1 VLKRVLAGLI
11 LVVVTASGAAARPFA
26 NADASYVPGDFAV
39 APSASSRPK
48 EAAAV
53 LVLVAA
59 EQGQGEE
66 EYNLTV
72 KFNGGEAA
80 PKPVAEL
87 PPSGDL
93 ALSGDD
99 RWVAVASAETV
110 DEAIAIAQVYEQQKS
125 RVVRARNGFFA
136 VVLGPYPTSSISIFR
151 KSYTGPDLPSKILLT
166 RGTDYLATMWP
177 ATAEVPKPDPL
188 AQSPAGTVA
197 EPIED
202 PTSLPAQPKAVDET
216 VVAAFA
222 EQLEN
227 SAASPPSTEAT
238 DQVASA
244 TAGPVN
250 DPDVA
255 YDRGDYATAL
265 KLWKQNDPAQ
275 TAVTSEA
282 PVAEGLP
289 PENLALS
296 GDDRWVAIAS
306 VEDAE
311 AATVIAR
318 AFAEQKSRVVRARNG
333 WFAVVLGPYPTTEIS
348 AFRKSYT
355 GPDLPPG
362 ILLTRGTDYM
372 ATVWP
377 AAGEAPEAARVT
389 EAAAVDAAEPVAEA
403 AAVDAAAPVAEAA
416 AVDAAAPV
424 TEAAAVDA
432 AELVVASVA
441 PPESG
446 DTTALAPFR
455 PIAELQPLAEKGDAS
470 AQDSL
475 GTAYVKGDGV
485 PQDYVLAHM
494 WFNLAAA
501 LGSESARESRDAV
514 AKVMTPDQIAEAQRL
529 ARQWKPV
536 AAAQ

>member
-1 VLKRVLAGLI
+1 MLKRVLAGLI
-11 LVVVTASGAAARPFA
+11 LVVVAASGAAARPFA
-26 NADASYVPGDFAV
+26 NADASYVPGNLAV
-39 APSASSRPK
+39 APSVSSRPK
-48 EAAAV
+48 ETAAV

-59 EQGQGEE
+59 EQGQGDE

-72 KFNGGEAA
+72 KFNGGDAA
-80 PKPVAEL
+80 PKPAAKL
-87 PPSGDL
+87 PSSGDL

-99 RWVAVASAETV
+99 RWVAIASAETV

-136 VVLGPYPTSSISIFR
+136 VVLGPYPTSNISSFR
-151 KSYTGPDLPSKILLT
+151 KSYTGPELPAKILLT

-188 AQSPAGTVA
+188 AQSPAVTIA
-197 EPIED
+197 EQVD
-202 PTSLPAQPKAVDET
+202 NSTSPPAQPKAVDET

-227 SAASPPSTEAT
+227 SAASPPPTEAS

-282 PVAEGLP
+282 PAAESLP

-333 WFAVVLGPYPTTEIS
+333 WFAVVLGPYPTSDIS
-348 AFRKSYT
+348 TFRESYT
-355 GPDLPPG
+355 GPELPPG
-362 ILLTRGTDYM
+362 ILFTRGTDYM
-372 ATVWP
+372 ATIWP
-377 AAGEAPEAARVT
+377 APGEVPAAAPVAEAAP
-389 EAAAVDAAEPVAEA
+389 VDAVAPVAEA
-403 AAVDAAAPVAEAA
+403 AAVDAVAPVAEAA
-416 AVDAAAPV
+416 AVDAAEPI
-424 TEAAAVDA
+424 
-432 AELVVASVA
+432 VASVA
-441 PPESG
+441 SAESG
-446 DTTALAPFR
+446 QMATTAPAPFR
-455 PIAELQPLAEKGDAS
+455 PIAELQPLAEQGDAS

-501 LGSESARESRDAV
+501 LGNEAARESRDAV

-536 AAAQ
+536 VAAQ